1 MKKIKEPNFKVS
13 EVCDLIIS
21 HSSERKDK
29 RVKHLFTQINPM
41 EWKEKIELCE
51 NTYYERRNQLYNMEE
66 MEEIHGIKVK
76 QMEDVYSY
84 SMSGRH
90 GFRNRLYSLVPER
103 CPICDKKWGYDD
115 KNLDHILPQSL
126 FPQFA
131 ITPYNLVPT
140 CSTCND
146 RKNDDYGKNESTGV
160 FNPYF
165 HGITLPKYM
174 NCEIYVLSGVLEVN
188 VYLKPLDECEIQ
200 DENKYKRLKYW
211 FEKLYNL
218 DQLYRVNIRVN
229 ISNIIDEFARS
240 DIQEDN
246 ISENFLLKDF
256 QRNYNKYRDYNFS
269 DGIVSDEFL
278 IFIMYNSLAN
288 NSTKELLTLVKE
300 MILSRKAELTSAKAE
315 DEF

>member
-1 MKKIKEPNFKVS
+1 MKKIEKPNLKVS

-21 HSSERKDK
+21 HSSERNDK
-29 RVKHLFTQINPM
+29 HIKNLFTQIDPKQ
-41 EWKEKIELCE
+41 WKEKIEFYE

-76 QMEDVYSY
+76 QMEDVYTY
-84 SMSGRH
+84 SMSSRRN
-90 GFRNRLYSLVPER
+90 FRAKLYSLVPER
-103 CPICDKKWGYDD
+103 CPICDKIWGYDD
-115 KNLDHILPQSL
+115 KTLDHILPKSL

-146 RKNDDYGKNESTGV
+146 RKNDDYGKDEFTGV

-165 HGITLPKYM
+165 HGVSLPKYM
-174 NCEIYVLSGVLEVN
+174 NCDINASNGVLEVN
-188 VYLKPLDECEIQ
+188 VYLKPFNECEIQ
-200 DENKYKRLKYW
+200 DEIKYKRLKYW
-211 FEKLYNL
+211 FDKLYNL
-218 DQLYRVNIRVN
+218 DQLYRVNIRAN
-229 ISNIIDEFARS
+229 ILRIIDEFARS

-246 ISENFLLKDF
+246 ISEDFLLKDF
-256 QRNYNKYRDYNFS
+256 QKNYNKYRGYNFS

-278 IFIMYNSLAN
+278 IYIMYCSLAN
-288 NSTKELLTLVKE
+288 KSTKELLTLIKE
-300 MILSRKAELTSAKAE
+300 TIISRKAELTFAKAE